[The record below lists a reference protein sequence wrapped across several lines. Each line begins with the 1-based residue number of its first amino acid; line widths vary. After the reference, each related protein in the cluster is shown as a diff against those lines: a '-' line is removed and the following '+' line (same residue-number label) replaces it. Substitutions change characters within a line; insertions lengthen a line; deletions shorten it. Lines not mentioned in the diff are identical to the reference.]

1 MARIVFYSMAHR
13 GDVFPYVP
21 IASEL
26 SRRGHHVVYVV
37 PREFHPLFAGEPFRC
52 AHSGTDFSPVALDQ
66 HGAYIARWGM
76 PLSGAGLLRLYFGRY
91 TIPHLAALF
100 EAVDVELA
108 DADLLVSHPAASLV
122 GAMSCERRGIP
133 WIVGDLFPMLVPTAT
148 APPAGVP
155 NLGRWG
161 NSAVWRLGQ
170 SRVAGPLTSRRGFV
184 EFRRF
189 LGLST
194 EPGWNVTGARLSPT
208 RNLGLVSRHYVDPA
222 PDWPANYNLVGFTS
236 WHGPDG
242 GQLPADVEQFLDA
255 GPSPVVVTLGTSG
268 ASARPEIFEQVAAV
282 LDDLGT
288 RGVFLTSNTVVTEQ
302 VRAAGVD
309 QRHGVWPFVP
319 LAPLLHHARCVVQ
332 SGAHGTNAL
341 TLEAGLPSAIVPC
354 MFDQRWHAQRQ
365 QSLGSGV
372 WVRRERDLLAA
383 LRRLLTDEGLRERA
397 SELGARISAEDGI
410 TAACDSIEALLRDG
424 T

>member
-26 SRRGHHVVYVV
+26 SRRGHDVTFVV
-37 PREFHPLFAGEPFRC
+37 PREFHPLFATEPFRC
-52 AHSGTDFSPVALDQ
+52 VHSGTDFSPVALDQ

-76 PLSGAGLLRLYFGRY
+76 HLSGAGLLRLYFGQY
-91 TIPHLAALF
+91 TVPHLAALF
-100 EAVDVELA
+100 EAVDAELA
-108 DADLLVSHPAASLV
+108 NADLLVSHPAASLI

-155 NLGRWG
+155 NLGRRA

-170 SRVAGPLTSRRGFV
+170 SRLTGPLTSRRGFV
-184 EFRRF
+184 EFRRS

-194 EPGWNVTGARLSPT
+194 ERGWNVAGARLSPT
-208 RNLGLVSRHYVDPA
+208 RNLGLVSRHYIDPA

-242 GQLPADVEQFLDA
+242 GRLPADVEDYLDS
-255 GPSPVVVTLGTSG
+255 GPPPVVVTLGTSG
-268 ASARPEIFEQVAAV
+268 ASARPEVFEQVAAV
-282 LDDLGT
+282 LDDLSV
-288 RGVFLTSNTVVTEQ
+288 RGVFLTSNTEVTDR

-319 LAPLLHHARCVVQ
+319 LAPLLRRARAVVQ
-332 SGAHGTNAL
+332 PGAHGTNAL

-365 QSLGSGV
+365 QRLGSGV
-372 WVRRERDLLAA
+372 WVRRERDLPAA
-383 LRRLLTDEGLRERA
+383 LRQLLTDAGLRDRA
-397 SELGARISAEDGI
+397 AELGARINEEDG
-410 TAACDSIEALLRDG
+410 ASVACDEIEAFLR
-424 T
+424 TRT